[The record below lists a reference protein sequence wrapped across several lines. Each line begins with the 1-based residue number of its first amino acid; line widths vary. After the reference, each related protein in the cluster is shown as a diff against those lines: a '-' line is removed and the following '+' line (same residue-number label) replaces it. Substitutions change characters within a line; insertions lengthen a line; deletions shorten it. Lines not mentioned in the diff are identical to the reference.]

1 MDRWE
6 KENIYRYLNQIIDRE
21 LDKPEPDMELVD
33 ECNALLDDIDQ
44 GKYDPNPDVKSRQ
57 LQELYLEYHKKHNRN
72 KVIQFRS
79 KWTKL
84 VPAACVILMLVGVPI
99 TVAAVNG
106 ISPRDLIAQLGNKIL
121 SWNVGETVEFEGI
134 SLIRNGE
141 SIKYDSIED
150 CVKKENLDIYYTS
163 WLPDGVYIDSVV
175 AMTTEDYEEL
185 IVIYSDESITFSVVE
200 GSSVNYKDGNQIT
213 DNQIVIHDSIA
224 YYRTFNDMYM
234 AEIVLENK
242 VYTISAPNY
251 EDMLGILNGLKKV
264 YE

>member
-44 GKYDPNPDVKSRQ
+44 GKYGPNPDVKARQ
-57 LQELYLEYHKKHNRN
+57 LQELYLEYRKKQNRN

-79 KWTKL
+79 KWAKL

-150 CVKKENLDIYYTS
+150 CVIKENLDIYYTS

-200 GSSVNYKDGNQIT
+200 GSSVNYNDGNQIT
-213 DNQIVIHDSIA
+213 DNQIAIHDSIA
-224 YYRTFNDMYM
+224 YYRIGNDKYF
-234 AEIVLENK
+234 AEIILDNK
-242 VYTISAPNY
+242 MYNISAKSY
-251 EDMLGILNGLKKV
+251 EDMVGILNGLRKV
-264 YE
+264 SV